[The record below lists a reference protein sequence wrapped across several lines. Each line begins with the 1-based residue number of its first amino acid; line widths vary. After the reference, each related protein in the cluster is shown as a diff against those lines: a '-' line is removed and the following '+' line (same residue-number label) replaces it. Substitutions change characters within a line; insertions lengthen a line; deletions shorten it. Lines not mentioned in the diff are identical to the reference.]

1 MKMEDKFFTKVG
13 EIEKQSLLDLASE
26 QRETTDG
33 KDSLDA
39 QLNCTENYPKGETH
53 VKPSDSQTD
62 HLPSS
67 GNVESSTSPTIVHVA
82 AQRSSNNVSSNETVG
97 FVKALDPLES
107 NSSNE
112 SSCVSS
118 PLFENSISECGSRP
132 MSPFNV
138 DIVAMEYNKLKE
150 RYQSLQDEYQTSL
163 EREKV
168 LCERLKEYGGQDD
181 ESCNALT
188 NINTEL
194 RKELDFVLGELQKL
208 RSENK
213 K

>member
-1 MKMEDKFFTKVG
+1 MEDEFFTKGGEVG
-13 EIEKQSLLDLASE
+13 KETLLDLASE
-26 QRETTDG
+26 QRETADG

-39 QLNCTENYPKGETH
+39 QLNNIESYPEEETQA
-53 VKPSDSQTD
+53 KPSDSQTN

-67 GNVESSTSPTIVHVA
+67 DIVESSTSPTIVHVA
-82 AQRSSNNVSSNETVG
+82 AQRSSNNVSSKETVG
-97 FVKALDPLES
+97 FDKKLDLLES

-112 SSCVSS
+112 SSCISS
-118 PLFENSISECGSRP
+118 PLFGNSNSECGSRP

-138 DIVAMEYNKLKE
+138 DIVAIEYNKLKE
-150 RYQSLQDEYQTSL
+150 RYQSLQNEYQTSL

-208 RSENK
+208 RNENK